1 MKVFKTDTFEDFIK
15 RIEDRDL
22 EISSEIYSKI
32 TKAYKRN
39 YKKVKVFT
47 VTLNNGDQFDFEIKR
62 DEWSKALNTCMDIF
76 AENDMFEECIEIK
89 TLLEQLK

>member
-1 MKVFKTDTFEDFIK
+1 MKVFKTDTFGDFIK
-15 RIEDRDL
+15 RMEAKDL
-22 EISSEIYSKI
+22 EISSEVYSKI

-39 YKKVKVFT
+39 YKKVKVFI
-47 VTLNNGDQFDFEIKR
+47 VTLDNGDQFDFEIKR
-62 DEWSKALNTCMDIF
+62 DEWSKALNACIDIF